1 MVLYKLNRDKMINTF
16 QQAKSKFLDRVKKTT
31 AEYNRIPCIKF
42 STEKMGGWILRDQN
56 DMYVGWVGNK
66 GDITFVD
73 YRDTTPNNVSRI
85 NPNGLGFDRVQA

>member
-1 MVLYKLNRDKMINTF
+1 
-16 QQAKSKFLDRVKKTT
+16 
-31 AEYNRIPCIKF
+31 
-42 STEKMGGWILRDQN
+42 MGGWILRDQN